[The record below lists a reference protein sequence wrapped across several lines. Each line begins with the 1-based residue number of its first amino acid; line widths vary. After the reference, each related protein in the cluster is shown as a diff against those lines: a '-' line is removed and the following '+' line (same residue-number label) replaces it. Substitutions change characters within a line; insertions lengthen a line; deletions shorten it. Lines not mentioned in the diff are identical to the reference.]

1 MGGKYTI
8 TFYKLGLELC
18 LKKYNLWPMA
28 IDLREAFF
36 YSLLHINDK
45 LTKNPNNCEIVVLPV
60 YAQHDEK
67 ER

>member
-1 MGGKYTI
+1 
-8 TFYKLGLELC
+8 
-18 LKKYNLWPMA
+18 MA
-28 IDLREAFF
+28 IELKEAFF

-45 LTKNPNNCEIVVLPV
+45 LTKNSNNCEIVVLPV